1 MASEAGT
8 AAGVTTVRTLME
20 VVRLTTGYLE
30 SHGSSSPRLD
40 AELLAA
46 TALHIR
52 RLDIYLQFD
61 RPLEEEQLS
70 AIRDLV
76 RRRGDGEP
84 VAHITGER
92 EFWGRPF
99 AVSADVLIPRPET
112 ETLVEQTLRR
122 AHSLPHDGD
131 GVRIADL
138 GTGSGCIAI
147 TLAAEL
153 PGARVTATDIS
164 NEALEVAAANVE
176 RHHVGDR
183 VELVRGSWNEPL
195 RGREFDIVVA
205 NPPYIPSAELAGLAR
220 EVRDREPALALDGG
234 SDGLGA
240 YRALLPGLADVLSAA
255 GWAAVEVDI
264 RAAADVETLAR
275 RALGADLRTVV
286 HPDLSGRP
294 RVVSFERPPARE

>member
-1 MASEAGT
+1 MAGAL
-8 AAGVTTVRTLME
+8 VTTVRTLME
-20 VVRLTTGYLE
+20 VVRLSTGYLE
-30 SHGSSSPRLD
+30 SHGSASPRLD

-46 TALHIR
+46 TALGVR
-52 RLDIYLQFD
+52 RLDLYLQFD
-61 RPLEEEQLS
+61 RPLEEEQLT
-70 AIRDLV
+70 AIRGLV

-92 EFWGRPF
+92 EFYSRPF
-99 AVSADVLIPRPET
+99 AVSSDVLIPRPET

-122 AHSLPHDGD
+122 AHSLPNDGE

-153 PGARVTATDIS
+153 PGARVTATDVS
-164 NEALEVAAANVE
+164 DEALEVAAANVE

-183 VELVRGSWNEPL
+183 VELLRGSWSEPL

-205 NPPYIPSAELAGLAR
+205 NPPYIPSAELADLAR
-220 EVRDREPALALDGG
+220 EVRDREPTLALDGG
-234 SDGLGA
+234 SDGLAA
-240 YRALLPGLADVLSAA
+240 YRALLPGLVDVLAPAA
-255 GWAAVEVDI
+255 WGAVEVDI
-264 RAAADVETLAR
+264 RASAEVETLAR
-275 RALGADLRTVV
+275 RALGADLRTAV

-294 RVVSFERPPARE
+294 RVVSFERPPAQP